1 MYVLIVDDD
10 IGIRELLA
18 QVLEDEA
25 FMSVTCFDG
34 ADALEYLRAADTL
47 PCTILLDL
55 MMPRMDGWAFRQ
67 AQLQDAA
74 LATIPV
80 VVLSARPD
88 LAAQGRAL
96 GVANVL
102 SKPIDLMRLITV
114 VQAHCG
120 GAVPG

>member
-10 IGIRELLA
+10 TGIRELLC

-25 FMSVTCFDG
+25 FTTATCFDG
-34 ADALEYLRAADTL
+34 ADALEYLRTADSL

-67 AQLQDAA
+67 AQLQDPV

-80 VVLSARPD
+80 IVLSARPD
-88 LAAQGRAL
+88 LAAQSQVL
-96 GVANVL
+96 GVTNVL
-102 SKPIDLMRLITV
+102 SKPIDLMRLVMT
-114 VQAHCG
+114 VQAQCG
-120 GAVPG
+120 GTE